1 MNDPA
6 PTRALRRAFREVAL
20 CLLGVAQ
27 LYDLHPAAAATAAR
41 ALGDVFHAWLP
52 GFVPPEPRRGRAA
65 LAALAE
71 ALRDH
76 DLTHDDTNHD

>member
-1 MNDPA
+1 MNDHA
-6 PTRALRRAFREVAL
+6 PKRALRRAFCDMAL

-41 ALGDVFHAWLP
+41 ALGDVFGAWLP
-52 GFVPPEPRRGRAA
+52 GFAPPQLGRGRGALLA
-65 LAALAE
+65 LAN

-76 DLTHDDTNHD
+76 DLTHDPSNPH